1 MNFGKD
7 KIGIQAGRR
16 GVEIHV
22 VSFKSYGLEGDLKIA
37 FDFSG
42 WLFDTAL
49 RRAVKKAN
57 KLGGEVAPI
66 LCLVEESVSDG
77 QACAQVQHRSFA
89 ADSEAMAWGVTYL
102 QTPDLLGTC

>member
-1 MNFGKD
+1 MNFGKV
-7 KIGIQAGRR
+7 KIGIQAGRW

-22 VSFKSYGLEGDLKIA
+22 VSFKSYGLEGDLKIT

-49 RRAVKKAN
+49 RNAVKKAN

-66 LCLVEESVSDG
+66 LCLVEEFVSDG
-77 QACAQVQHRSFA
+77 QGCAQQVQHRSFE
-89 ADSEAMAWGVTYL
+89 ADSEAMA
-102 QTPDLLGTC
+102 